1 MNGIFTISSVQSRSV
16 TTEVAVACSS
26 QHQIFLYI
34 WPVSPLTGHEAT
46 SQEARDLWLTNKL
59 LNLSHKNLM
68 YLWKKWRGLN

>member
-16 TTEVAVACSS
+16 TTEVAVARSS

-34 WPVSPLTGHEAT
+34 WPVSPLTEHEAT